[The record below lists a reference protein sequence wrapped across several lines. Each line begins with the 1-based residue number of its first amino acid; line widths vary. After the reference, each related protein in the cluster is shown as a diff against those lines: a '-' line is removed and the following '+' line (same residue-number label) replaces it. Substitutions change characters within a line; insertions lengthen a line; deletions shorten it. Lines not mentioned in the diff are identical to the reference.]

1 MDDTTLACKKVIFL
15 IFHNVLTLNENQPM
29 KRLFKILLLIVLLPG
44 VVLLILI
51 LYATITDYKPAQE
64 EVVYK
69 ADVKADTLSLSK
81 TYSLLIWNIGY
92 AGLDRQMDF
101 FYDGGKKVRT
111 TKDQL
116 DQNINCIEKFIT
128 GLDSVDFKLLQ
139 EVDISSKRSYHRN
152 EVKRFSG
159 DLSKFHAFYG
169 KNYDVFFVP
178 LPFTNPM
185 GSVNSGVLSFS
196 RFNPSEVTRISFPG
210 QYSWPKRL
218 FMLDRCF
225 LVMRFPLPGGKQL
238 LVVNTHNEAYDTG
251 IIRDEQ
257 MAFLKKFLLSEY
269 GHGNYIIVAGDWN
282 QCPPDLQPR
291 FSGDIFDTLDYKGI
305 EPGFLPSGWTWAFD
319 NTMPSNRRVDIP
331 YVKGTTRTTVIDFFL
346 LSPNLRSTGC
356 KTVDLGFSCS
366 DHQPVQI
373 KINLQ

>member
-1 MDDTTLACKKVIFL
+1 MK
-15 IFHNVLTLNENQPM
+15 NNPM
-29 KRLFKILLLIVLLPG
+29 KRLLKSLLV
-44 VVLLILI
+44 VVLIPCTVLVFIILF
-51 LYATITDYKPAQE
+51 ATLNDYSPPPE
-64 EVVYK
+64 ENVYRSVGK
-69 ADVKADTLSLSK
+69 TDTLSLSASY
-81 TYSLLIWNIGY
+81 TLMIWNIGY

-111 TKDQL
+111 SGDQL
-116 DQNINCIEKFIT
+116 DRNIAGIEKFIT
-128 GLDSVDFKLLQ
+128 GRDSVDFKLLH
-139 EVDISSKRSYHRN
+139 EVDISSRRSYHRN
-152 EVKRFSG
+152 EVKRFSE
-159 DLSKFHAFYG
+159 DLGNYHAFYG

-178 LPFTNPM
+178 VPFTNPM
-185 GSVNSGVLSFS
+185 GSVNSGILSFS

-210 QYSWPKRL
+210 RYSWPKRL

-225 LVMRFPLPGGKQL
+225 LVMRFPLAGGKQL

-269 GHGNYIIVAGDWN
+269 DLGNYIIVAGDWN
-282 QCPPDLQPR
+282 QCPPTLQHH
-291 FSGDIFDTLDYKGI
+291 FSADVFDTIDYKGI

-319 NTMPSNRRVDIP
+319 NTIPSNRRVDIA

-346 LSPNLRSTGC
+346 MSPNIRSNSC
-356 KTVDLGFSCS
+356 KTIDMGFAYS
-366 DHQPVQI
+366 DHQPVEI